1 LIEELAEL
9 ERPPESCAARI
20 DHHFEEPAD
29 GASGNRKL
37 LPHLRTPLLLAAK
50 PTFRLSA
57 AFGHKRL
64 GASRIILTQKK
75 FTVSMNSILY
85 RKRLFVLV
93 RPIALLPI

>member
-29 GASGNRKL
+29 STSRNGKL
-37 LPHLRTPLLLAAK
+37 LPQPTHPPLLLAAK

-75 FTVSMNSILY
+75 FTVSMNRFLY
-85 RKRLFVLV
+85 RKR
-93 RPIALLPI
+93 